1 MAGERARAMRAADT
15 GEEGTTAR
23 PTAKRVLSHLLLVSM
38 RLGSTVSK
46 FLLAIY
52 TARYLG
58 LADLG
63 IYGLLASATT
73 FVPAIVGGGMT
84 QWLMRNIVDVPRAQ
98 ALPLIAGRLSMI
110 LLMHLVLVPLALAV
124 NFLAGEPI
132 PFAIAALCCAILA
145 FENLGYEAFDMLVAR
160 RRVFLAY
167 LIGFLRTGVWP
178 IPVMVAGL
186 LVPEMRTLE
195 WLLIGWLAMQ
205 VVCMLIVV
213 ALAVPEQRWRF
224 MTPRHTAPRMV
235 FLFGNLHRTFPL
247 YVKDLGSVTS
257 MFLDRFLISIFVGL
271 ELTGVYTL
279 FWSIANVL
287 HSLTVQGVLQAQ
299 LPQMMATAHSG
310 NPTSFR
316 TLERQ
321 LQVEMGAWSLLLAL
335 GVAVATPLM
344 LPYLNQPLLQ
354 DYLAVFWIILLATL
368 LRIAADAYG
377 FALLA
382 LHQDRAIAVVAVAGG
397 VASAISNLIL
407 TPLAGIW
414 GASAAL
420 VTTSAGLFVARYI
433 LTRQAVSK
441 ELVGRPFEPSLGPDY
456 APGAW
461 RSAPA
466 LASDKSD

>member
-1 MAGERARAMRAADT
+1 MAGAGARAMTAIDT
-15 GEEGTTAR
+15 GENEAAAK
-23 PTAKRVLSHLLLVSM
+23 PTGKRLLSHLFLISM

-73 FVPAIVGGGMT
+73 FVPAIVGAGMT

-110 LLMHLVLVPLALAV
+110 LLIHLVLWPLALAV
-124 NFLAGEPI
+124 NWLAGEPI
-132 PFAIAALCCAILA
+132 PMEIAALCGAILV
-145 FENLGYEAFDMLVAR
+145 FENLGYEAFDMLLAR
-160 RRVFLAY
+160 RRVLLAY

-178 IPVMVAGL
+178 IPVMVLGL
-186 LVPEMRTLE
+186 LYPEMRTLE
-195 WLLIGWLAMQ
+195 WLLIGWLSMQ
-205 VVCMLIVV
+205 IACMLVVV
-213 ALAVPEQRWRF
+213 ALALPEGRWRF
-224 MTPRHTAPRMV
+224 MKPRDVGTRMV
-235 FLFGNLHRTFPL
+235 FLFGNLHRTLPL
-247 YVKDLGSVTS
+247 FVKDLGSVTS

-287 HSLTVQGVLQAQ
+287 HSLTVHGVLQAQ

-316 TLERQ
+316 ALERH
-321 LQVEMGAWSLLLAL
+321 LQFEVGAWSLLLAA

-344 LPYLNQPLLQ
+344 LPYLNQPLLH
-354 DYLAVFWIILLATL
+354 DYLAVFWIILFATL

-382 LHQDRAIAVVAVAGG
+382 LHQDRAIAIVAVAGG
-397 VASAISNLIL
+397 VASAILNLIL

-414 GASAAL
+414 GAATAF
-420 VTTSAGLFVARYI
+420 VATSAGLFVARYI
-433 LTRQAVSK
+433 LTRQAIAK
-441 ELVGRPFEPSLGPDY
+441 ELTGRPFDKSFGPDY
-456 APGAW
+456 GPGAW
-461 RSAPA
+461 RSTPA